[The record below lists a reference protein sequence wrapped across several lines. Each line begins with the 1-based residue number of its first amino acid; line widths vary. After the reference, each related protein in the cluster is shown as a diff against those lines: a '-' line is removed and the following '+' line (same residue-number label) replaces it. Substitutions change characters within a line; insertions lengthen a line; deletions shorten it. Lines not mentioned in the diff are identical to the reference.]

1 MACVWYATSLHSCLF
16 FFFSSRRRHTRCSR
30 DWSSDVCSSDL
41 RTWRRGSG
49 RYGRWCSRGSV
60 DRRRR
65 RTRGP
70 AGKGQRDNVIGAK
83 GLNFAVHFKTK
94 NVLRAT
100 EILSLHNSAALE
112 LQSVGGGQTHKKQP
126 HDDGSEKTLQVTHTS
141 LSHPDS
147 LKAGGLRVLPGGVAY
162 PPNST
167 ALDVGRARNGCVNWE
182 IEPGGTEGKSV
193 FEAPR
198 CRGILMSTPLRK

>member
-1 MACVWYATSLHSCLF
+1 
-16 FFFSSRRRHTRCSR
+16 
-30 DWSSDVCSSDL
+30 
-41 RTWRRGSG
+41 GSG
-49 RYGRWCSRGSV
+49 RYWRWCSRGRIDS
-60 DRRRR
+60 RRSQ
-65 RTRGP
+65 TRVP
-70 AGKGQRDNVIGAK
+70 AGKGQRDNAIGAK

-147 LKAGGLRVLPGGVAY
+147 LKAGGVRVLQGGV
-162 PPNST
+162 
-167 ALDVGRARNGCVNWE
+167 
-182 IEPGGTEGKSV
+182 
-193 FEAPR
+193 
-198 CRGILMSTPLRK
+198 